1 MTDAPKDRFTLIFD
15 GDIIDFEGNPFH
27 VDTPFGR
34 PQVVS
39 VGDLAQE
46 RDKFEEALHAQ
57 KALYAELLRAAADLL
72 RTDGKE
78 GSDYYDA
85 TEAIDAR
92 DRLQNAVM
100 SLP

>member
-39 VGDLAQE
+39 VGDLAHE
-46 RDKFEEALHAQ
+46 RDRIEDALHAQ
-57 KALYAELLRAAADLL
+57 KALYAELLSAVADLL

-85 TEAIDAR
+85 RESIDAR
-92 DRLQNAVM
+92 DRLQHAVRAL
-100 SLP
+100 S